1 MLTVKLSIMKKRKLL
16 ITGCGRS
23 GTFYSS
29 EVWRRLGLDVR
40 HERPIAHHG
49 VMGEDGAASW
59 LMAVNDPN
67 PPFGPSAVDYEFDV
81 VIHQVRH
88 PLKVIASVAQFILA
102 KGQFAKDYIERN
114 VPQIKI
120 IGDELS
126 LSREQQFVLQAARYW
141 YYWNMISQ
149 EKATVTVQVERL
161 SRDLANLCEL
171 MNVEYQRTKL
181 DDIPPK
187 INGRQ
192 YYLNE
197 ELWTVDWRDLEGLDF
212 ELTERIRNLAAG
224 YGYDF

>member
-1 MLTVKLSIMKKRKLL
+1 MMEKRKLL

-23 GTFYSS
+23 GTFYST
-29 EVWRRLGLDVR
+29 EVWRQLGLDIR
-40 HERPIAHHG
+40 HERPFAHHG
-49 VMGEDGAASW
+49 KMGEDGAASW

-67 PPFGPSAVDYEFDV
+67 PPFGPSAADYEFDV

-114 VPQIKI
+114 APQIRIAKE
-120 IGDELS
+120 EL
-126 LSREQQFVLQAARYW
+126 LLNKEQQFVLQAARYW
-141 YYWNMISQ
+141 YYWNLISQ
-149 EKATVTVQVERL
+149 QKATVTVQVEKL
-161 SRDLANLCEL
+161 SKEIPELCEL
-171 MNVEYQRTKL
+171 MSVEYQATKL
-181 DDIPPK
+181 DDLPPK

-197 ELWTVDWRDLEGLDF
+197 ELWTVDWMDLEGLDLD
-212 ELTERIRNLAAG
+212 LTEKIRNLAAD

>member
-1 MLTVKLSIMKKRKLL
+1 MMEKKKLL

-23 GTFYSS
+23 GTFYST
-29 EVWRRLGLDVR
+29 EVWRQLGLDIR
-40 HERPIAHHG
+40 HERPFAHHG

-59 LMAVNDPN
+59 LMAVNDPT
-67 PPFGPSAVDYEFDV
+67 PPFGPSAADYEFDV

-102 KGQFAKDYIERN
+102 KGRFARGYIERN

-120 IGDELS
+120 ADDELS
-126 LSREQQFVLQAARYW
+126 LDANRQYLLQAARYW
-141 YYWNMISQ
+141 YHWNLIAE
-149 EKATVTVQVERL
+149 EKATVTVQLEEL
-161 SRDLANLCEL
+161 SEEIPNLCEL
-171 MNVEYQRTKL
+171 LGIEYHKTKL
-181 DDIPPK
+181 DEISPR

-197 ELWTVDWRDLEGLDF
+197 ELWTVDWKDLESLDL
-212 ELTERIRNLAAG
+212 ELTDRIRNLAAG